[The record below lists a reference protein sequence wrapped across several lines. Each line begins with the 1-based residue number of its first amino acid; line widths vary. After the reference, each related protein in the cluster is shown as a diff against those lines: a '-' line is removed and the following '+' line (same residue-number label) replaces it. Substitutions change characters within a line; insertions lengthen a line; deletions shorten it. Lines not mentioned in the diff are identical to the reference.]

1 MKDYYCLLT
10 HGYETEE
17 CYTPNEPFE
26 KIEAYLKSHNLP
38 YNQVFNKCDGKMQVI
53 VYQYSTLYMETFI
66 IHRTRDLQ

>member
-1 MKDYYCLLT
+1 MKNYYCLLT

-38 YNQVFNKCDGKMQVI
+38 YNQVFNKCDGK
-53 VYQYSTLYMETFI
+53 SSF
-66 IHRTRDLQ
+66 